1 MSNNK
6 YWQNFGELTQSDAF
20 RKTSEKEFQEDLLPI
35 EELDS
40 KGLLEVK
47 TPRRDFLKYMG
58 FSTAAA
64 ALAASCQNK
73 VNKAIPYLQRP
84 EDVIPGVAN
93 FYASTYVNGGDAIS
107 VVVKQRDGRPIKIEG
122 NELSSLTKGGTSAQA
137 QASVLD
143 LYDPTRLRHPL
154 QRTGNDFKEVT
165 SFDAFDKIIGDAM
178 AGLGGKPL
186 VLLTSTIHSPSTIQI
201 ITQFLAKYPGSSHV
215 QYDAISYSGML
226 LANEASYGKRAL
238 PSYSFDKA
246 KTIVSLGAD
255 FLGTWLCP
263 TEFSRQYAETKR
275 IKGNNPEM
283 SRHIHFE
290 SMMSMTGANADDR
303 YTHKPSET
311 GAVALALLAKLGG
324 GVTAPA
330 IKDAA
335 LAKGIENAAAQL
347 SATKG
352 ASLVVC
358 GSNDVNVQ
366 MVVNAINNAI
376 GANGT
381 TINRGVT
388 CNVRKGIDADMVK
401 LATDMAA
408 GAIGGLLVYDCN
420 PVYSYADGKRF
431 ADALAKLPVSV
442 SFNSTMCETTELC
455 KYIIPSH
462 HWLESWGDAEPMSG
476 YVSLIQPIINPLF
489 KTRPFQ
495 SSLLKWSGA
504 AGSSAAAANI
514 NDTSRTRS
522 AGISDTTNRMMPVAS
537 ATGGDLY
544 ETYFKNYWTGKTGGA
559 DKWDKALQDGII
571 ESGSAS
577 SASGTTAT
585 SALPPATPIVSETPP
600 PAVIVNTGGTPSGG
614 NLADAA
620 AKINAIKGGNY
631 EVCLYQKVSLGNGSQ
646 ANNPWLQE
654 LPDPITKVTWDN
666 YAMVSPAMAKT
677 LFGIDVANPNQ
688 RDADKYEVHPEKPL
702 MKITVNG
709 KEMILPALIIPGM
722 HSSTVAIALGY
733 GRASASKDN
742 IINYDRIGRAA
753 YAAGQNAYPLAGWD
767 GTTFAYSSPASIE
780 KSGGTYPLAQTQVH
794 GFTEGRPV
802 IYETNLASFKKN
814 PEELLAHPQHE
825 RELITP
831 HGKTDFVKDATIYPD
846 FAKPGI
852 KWGMSIDLN
861 TCTGCS
867 ACVVACTAENNVSV
881 VGKLQV
887 QRAHEMHWLRID
899 RYFTGSAEN
908 PDVVFQPMLCQHCDN
923 APCENVCPVAA
934 TNHSSEGL
942 NQMTYNRCI
951 GTRYCANN
959 CPYKV
964 RRFNWLDYNGAD
976 SFKDNQK
983 PLIGLDLNEVTHQ
996 VNDELSRMVLNPDVT
1011 IRSRGVIEKCSFC
1024 VQRLQDSKLEA
1035 KKQQDPSL
1043 VRNVKVACAQAC
1055 PTNAISFG
1063 NVNDKES
1070 DVYKIRN
1077 IEQVNRS
1084 FYVLEQLHVL
1094 PNVSYLAKVKNT
1106 DREVMNAHP
1115 GEHEKGTITEKKE
1128 EAVH

>member
-1 MSNNK
+1 MSNKK

-64 ALAASCQNK
+64 ALAASCQDK

-84 EDVIPGVAN
+84 ENVIPGVAN
-93 FYASTYVNGGDAIS
+93 YYASTYVNGGDAIS

-122 NELSSLTKGGTSAQA
+122 NELSSLTKGGTNAQA

-165 SFDAFDKIIGDAM
+165 SFDAFDKIIGNAM

-186 VLLTSTIHSPSTIQI
+186 VLLTSTIHSPSTLQI
-201 ITQFLAKYPGSSHV
+201 ITQFLAKYPGSRHV

-226 LANEASYGKRAL
+226 LANEASYGKRAI

-255 FLGTWLCP
+255 FLGTWLSP
-263 TEFSRQYAETKR
+263 TEFSRQYAENKR
-275 IKGNNPEM
+275 IKGNNPVM

-311 GAVALALLAKLGG
+311 GAVALAILAKLGG

-381 TINRGVT
+381 TINRGIT

-431 ADALAKLPVSV
+431 GDALAKLPVSV

-462 HWLESWGDAEPMSG
+462 HWLESWGDAEPVTG

-504 AGSSAAAANI
+504 TVTSAAAANI
-514 NDTSRTRS
+514 NDTSRTTS
-522 AGISDTTNRMMPVAS
+522 TGVNDTSNRMMPVAS

-559 DKWDKALQDGII
+559 EKWDKALQDGII
-571 ESGSAS
+571 EPASAS
-577 SASGTTAT
+577 SASQNSSAFSSAQPDTTRT
-585 SALPPATPIVSETPP
+585 VP
-600 PAVIVNTGGTPSGG
+600 VIVNTGGAASGG
-614 NLADAA
+614 NLADAV
-620 AKINAIKGGNY
+620 AKINATKSGNY

-709 KEMILPALIIPGM
+709 KEMILPALIIPGI

-742 IINYDRIGRAA
+742 IVNYDRIGRAA

-767 GTTFAYSSPASIE
+767 GTTFAYSSPAAIE
-780 KSGGTYPLAQTQVH
+780 KAGGTYPLAQTQVH
-794 GFTEGRPV
+794 GFSEGRPI

-814 PEELLAHPQHE
+814 PEELLAHPREE

-831 HGKTDFVKDATIYPD
+831 HGKTDYVRDATIYPE
-846 FAKPGI
+846 FVKPGI

-976 SFKDNQK
+976 SFDENQK

-1024 VQRLQDSKLEA
+1024 VQRLQESKLEA

-1077 IEQVNRS
+1077 TEQINRS

-1128 EAVH
+1128 PAAH